1 MPPGR
6 LFTHRNCLAIK
17 WPRGA
22 WLLLS
27 GMWPHA
33 GIKQHVTNI
42 FQLQFSW
49 VLLGAHKIQEY
60 CHVLGQ
66 LSSTATAVSCNMWQ
80 LSKTFAQSGPS
91 NIHQASRCQSEIQW
105 IQIFKLDPLY
115 FAYILHICSHHNCK
129 CAWSQAIDTAGVE
142 QEWIFSPS
150 FAYKVTIWS
159 WQFKKHFLVRSS
171 CQEIQGWS
179 RNVTPSPEV
188 EVSKLQGEYQ
198 LLCCPLRE
206 QRSPSSTLPSSRELL
221 RSVPSFLPK
230 IVWPFASA
238 AICVRLKEELRL
250 LEREG
255 LDGGIPPWEGQTP
268 APSTKR
274 WEALE
279 ISGSSRICCWRNLRA
294 LLHYR
299 VRLQPHQ

>member
-115 FAYILHICSHHNCK
+115 FAYI
-129 CAWSQAIDTAGVE
+129 
-142 QEWIFSPS
+142 
-150 FAYKVTIWS
+150 FAYLLSSQLQMCLKPGHWHSWS
-159 WQFKKHFLVRSS
+159 WARMDFHSQF
-171 CQEIQGWS
+171 CI
-179 RNVTPSPEV
+179 
-188 EVSKLQGEYQ
+188 
-198 LLCCPLRE
+198 
-206 QRSPSSTLPSSRELL
+206 
-221 RSVPSFLPK
+221 
-230 IVWPFASA
+230 
-238 AICVRLKEELRL
+238 
-250 LEREG
+250 
-255 LDGGIPPWEGQTP
+255 
-268 APSTKR
+268 
-274 WEALE
+274 
-279 ISGSSRICCWRNLRA
+279 
-294 LLHYR
+294 
-299 VRLQPHQ
+299 

>member
-1 MPPGR
+1 MTPGR
-6 LFTHRNCLAIK
+6 LPTVLHRNCLAIK

-159 WQFKKHFLVRSS
+159 WQFKNHFPARSS

-179 RNVTPSPEV
+179 RNVTPKSPSWSLKIARRVSASVLPASGTEV
-188 EVSKLQGEYQ
+188 AFFNSSKLA
-198 LLCCPLRE
+198 R
-206 QRSPSSTLPSSRELL
+206 
-221 RSVPSFLPK
+221 V
-230 IVWPFASA
+230 A
-238 AICVRLKEELRL
+238 AICAKL
-250 LEREG
+250 
-255 LDGGIPPWEGQTP
+255 
-268 APSTKR
+268 
-274 WEALE
+274 
-279 ISGSSRICCWRNLRA
+279 SSKDCLAVCFCCNLRSAEGRTSAAGAGGLGWGISPLRGSNSGAVHKA
-294 LLHYR
+294 LSSAWDFGFFKNL
-299 VRLQPHQ
+299 LLAQPACTAAP